1 MGLNVPVTLPVAV
14 EALAGT
20 CDAPLKVADI
30 EPVQIAVKFKG
41 VPAQTGELL
50 LAVAVGVI
58 QLVGAAFTTTLV
70 VAVAVQVPEEVIVTV

>member
-1 MGLNVPVTLPVAV
+1 MQV
-14 EALAGT
+14 
-20 CDAPLKVADI
+20 
-30 EPVQIAVKFKG
+30 AVKFKG